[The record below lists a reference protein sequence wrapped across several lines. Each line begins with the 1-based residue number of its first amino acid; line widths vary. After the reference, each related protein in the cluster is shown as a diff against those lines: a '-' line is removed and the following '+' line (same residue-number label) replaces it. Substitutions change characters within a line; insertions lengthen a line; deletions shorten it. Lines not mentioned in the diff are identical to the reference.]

1 MSSFKKNNAFE
12 KRIVE
17 SKRIKIKY
25 PDKIPVI
32 IEKNKTEKDIP
43 DIDKNKYLVPLD
55 LTLGQFIFIIRKR
68 IKLNSS
74 KGLFL
79 FISDKKI
86 LAPTTKSFND
96 LYTNHQDKDGYLY
109 LTYSSENTFG
119 SLDYNF

>member
-96 LYTNHQDKDGYLY
+96 LYTNNQDKDGYLY
-109 LTYSSENTFG
+109 ITYSSENTFG